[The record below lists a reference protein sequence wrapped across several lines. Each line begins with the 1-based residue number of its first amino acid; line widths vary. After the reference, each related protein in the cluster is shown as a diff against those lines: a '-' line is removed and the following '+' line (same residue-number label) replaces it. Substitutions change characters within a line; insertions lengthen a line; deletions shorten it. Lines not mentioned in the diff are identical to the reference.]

1 MKLFWCNN
9 SNFSLWGRCFRV
21 GCVVGLSS
29 WVFQAGAAEWNV
41 QPRLTVSETYTDNI
55 RLGGRAGIG
64 GFGGLNG
71 LNGSEF
77 ITQISPG
84 VKITGKGHRFESNLN
99 YTLNNLIYAK
109 NERFRMRNQLNTD
122 ATAEIIKHHFF
133 IDGRAAITQ
142 QNAFLFGPQALDNA
156 TLTGNLRNVYRWS
169 ISPYVRQRFSNLASG
184 EVRYVHG
191 EVSSNVNSFSNSS
204 SDAAIFSLNSGS
216 AFRTLGWGINYSHT
230 QIDRKY
236 TRPGFGKLQT
246 IELERTTGMLRYAVT
261 SRLNLIGT
269 AGYERNSFISI
280 RGRTSSPF
288 WKVGVSWTP
297 TKRTKIDV
305 SGGKRFFGNTYAASV
320 DHRTRN
326 TVWNLSYVEDI
337 STFGR
342 QSQAGGS
349 ILSASMLGQLFSG
362 VQGGEALL
370 NQGLPLSFSDPNNFL
385 TNRLFLLKRLQA
397 SLTLNGKKNSLVF
410 RGFNYSRKSFSPD
423 EEDADLI
430 GIGNAAL
437 TRNTTQTG
445 GNLLWNHRLSPR
457 TNANINLGYI
467 RISYDAVDRKDNNI
481 IVRAGLNKQFTSHI
495 NGSIMYYHLQRES
508 NRSNGS
514 YDANAVTVT
523 LNMNF

>member
-1 MKLFWCNN
+1 MKSFGCGNDNLSRLRMC
-9 SNFSLWGRCFRV
+9 LRV
-21 GCVVGLSS
+21 GCIVGLSS
-29 WVFQAGAAEWNV
+29 WGFQVSAAEWNI
-41 QPRLTVSETYTDNI
+41 QPRLTVSETYTDNV
-55 RLGGRAGIG
+55 RLGGGSGFG
-64 GFGGLNG
+64 GFGGLSS
-71 LNGSEF
+71 GSEF

-84 VKITGKGHRFESNLN
+84 VNITGEGRRFKSNLS

-109 NERFRMRNQLNTD
+109 NERFRIRNQLNTD

-133 IDGRAAITQ
+133 VDGRATISQ
-142 QNAFLFGPQALDNA
+142 QNAFLFGPQAPDNA
-156 TLTGNLRNVYRWS
+156 VLTGNRRNIYRWS

-191 EVSSNVNSFSNSS
+191 EVSSNANSFSNSS
-204 SDAAIFSLNSGS
+204 SDTAIFSLNSGS

-236 TRPGFGKLQT
+236 ARPNLGRLRT
-246 IELERTTGMLRYAVT
+246 IELERTTGTLRYIVT
-261 SRLNLIGT
+261 SQFSLIGT

-280 RGRTSSPF
+280 RGRTSSPS
-288 WKVGVSWTP
+288 WTVGFSWTP
-297 TKRTKIDV
+297 TKRTKIDA

-326 TVWNLSYVEDI
+326 TIWNLSYIEDI
-337 STFGR
+337 STFGQ
-342 QSQAGGS
+342 QSLAGGS
-349 ILSASMLGQLFSG
+349 ILNASMLSQLFSG

-370 NQGLPLSFSDPNNFL
+370 NQGLPSSFADPNNFL
-385 TNRLFLLKRLQA
+385 TNRLFLLRRLQA
-397 SLTLNGKKNSLVF
+397 SLTVNGKKNSLVF
-410 RGFNYSRKSFSPD
+410 RGFNYSRKSFSSD

-430 GIGNAAL
+430 GIGNAVL
-437 TRNTTQTG
+437 TRDTTQTG
-445 GNLLWNHRLSPR
+445 GNILWNYRLSPR

-467 RISYDAVDRKDNNI
+467 RISYDAVNLKDNNM

-495 NGSIMYYHLQRES
+495 NGSIMYYHLHRES

-514 YDANAVTVT
+514 YDANAITAT